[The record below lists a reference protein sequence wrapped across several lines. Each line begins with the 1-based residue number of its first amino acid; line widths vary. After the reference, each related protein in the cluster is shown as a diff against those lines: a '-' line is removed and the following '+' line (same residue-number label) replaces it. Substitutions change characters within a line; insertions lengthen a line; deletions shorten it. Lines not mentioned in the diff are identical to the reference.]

1 MCGLFSMLLIIMAKC
16 EAGTLVFWLCFC
28 LSAPASKWEWWK
40 AAGER
45 GEAVG
50 ESVREKKNNCWIV
63 ESVRNKEVSR
73 YWCVRG
79 WRWLWS
85 LPAPAQ
91 VRAKCNVFFFFFY
104 LSLSLFL
111 DHKEKDETEGCGGVF
126 AVYFSLSLS
135 VSVWLCICFSSPFC
149 ERKCIWKENWRKTW
163 LRFKSDVLDVN
174 LMKP

>member
-1 MCGLFSMLLIIMAKC
+1 MCGLFSVLLIIIMAKC
-16 EAGTLVFWLCFC
+16 DAGTLVFWLCFH

-50 ESVREKKNNCWIV
+50 ESMREKKKQNCWIV

-79 WRWLWS
+79 WRWLWL

-91 VRAKCNVFFFFFY
+91 VRAKCNVFF
-104 LSLSLFL
+104 SLSLCVSGSQRKRWNWRLWGSVCCIF
-111 DHKEKDETEGCGGVF
+111 
-126 AVYFSLSLS
+126 LS
-135 VSVWLCICFSSPFC
+135 VSLRVCVAVYLFQLGFLWAQMYLKGKLEKKGMCL
-149 ERKCIWKENWRKTW
+149 TW
-163 LRFKSDVLDVN
+163 I
-174 LMKP
+174 